1 MIRTST
7 VQLTTIS
14 AVAYRQK
21 LVSGGAG
28 ITIWGNNV
36 RQPGLASISKT
47 SGEAIPTANTPLEHY
62 PPEAFAE
69 AIKLTAGLPYKNL
82 GKVQLPEGLAV
93 EPEEAEDAPA
103 QPEIEAVIDSTEY
116 QRVVD
121 AYSDKDGR
129 LSYTLLNKD
138 LIQTA
143 KASGQV
149 RLMIEDHAS
158 LEEIRLQVVKAKLRS
173 VSRNPALTDE
183 QVQLMIELLDEI
195 SPKGVLRPLN
205 EEIRNWLRD
214 GKMK

>member
-1 MIRTST
+1 MNR
-7 VQLTTIS
+7 
-14 AVAYRQK
+14 RRWKK
-21 LVSGGAG
+21 L
-28 ITIWGNNV
+28 
-36 RQPGLASISKT
+36 
-47 SGEAIPTANTPLEHY
+47 PL
-62 PPEAFAE
+62 
-69 AIKLTAGLPYKNL
+69 NR
-82 GKVQLPEGLAV
+82 
-93 EPEEAEDAPA
+93 
-103 QPEIEAVIDSTEY
+103 EIEAVVDSAEY

-173 VSRNPALTDE
+173 VSRNPALTDD

-195 SPKGVLRPLN
+195 SPKGVLKPLN
-205 EEIRNWLRD
+205 EEIRKWLRD
-214 GKMK
+214 GKLK

>member
-7 VQLTTIS
+7 VQLTTIP

-47 SGEAIPTANTPLEHY
+47 SGEAIPTANTPLEYY
-62 PPEAFAE
+62 PPEAIAE

-82 GKVQLPEGLAV
+82 GKVQMPEGLAV
-93 EPEEAEDAPA
+93 EPEEPEEAPA

-205 EEIRNWLRD
+205 EEIRKWLRD

>member
-1 MIRTST
+1 MNR
-7 VQLTTIS
+7 
-14 AVAYRQK
+14 RRWKK
-21 LVSGGAG
+21 L
-28 ITIWGNNV
+28 
-36 RQPGLASISKT
+36 
-47 SGEAIPTANTPLEHY
+47 PL
-62 PPEAFAE
+62 
-69 AIKLTAGLPYKNL
+69 NR
-82 GKVQLPEGLAV
+82 
-93 EPEEAEDAPA
+93 
-103 QPEIEAVIDSTEY
+103 EIEAVVDSAEY

-205 EEIRNWLRD
+205 EEIRKWLRN

>member
-1 MIRTST
+1 MNR
-7 VQLTTIS
+7 
-14 AVAYRQK
+14 RRWKK
-21 LVSGGAG
+21 L
-28 ITIWGNNV
+28 
-36 RQPGLASISKT
+36 
-47 SGEAIPTANTPLEHY
+47 PL
-62 PPEAFAE
+62 
-69 AIKLTAGLPYKNL
+69 NR
-82 GKVQLPEGLAV
+82 
-93 EPEEAEDAPA
+93 
-103 QPEIEAVIDSTEY
+103 EIEAVVDSAEY

-195 SPKGVLRPLN
+195 SPKGVLKPLN
-205 EEIRNWLRD
+205 EEIRKWLRD
-214 GKMK
+214 GKLK

>member
-47 SGEAIPTANTPLEHY
+47 SGEAIPTANTPLEYY

-82 GKVQLPEGLAV
+82 GKVQMPEGLAV
-93 EPEEAEDAPA
+93 EPEEAEEAPA
-103 QPEIEAVIDSTEY
+103 QPEIEAVIDS
-116 QRVVD
+116 
-121 AYSDKDGR
+121 G
-129 LSYTLLNKD
+129 
-138 LIQTA
+138 
-143 KASGQV
+143 
-149 RLMIEDHAS
+149 
-158 LEEIRLQVVKAKLRS
+158 
-173 VSRNPALTDE
+173 
-183 QVQLMIELLDEI
+183 
-195 SPKGVLRPLN
+195 
-205 EEIRNWLRD
+205 
-214 GKMK
+214 

>member
-1 MIRTST
+1 MNR
-7 VQLTTIS
+7 
-14 AVAYRQK
+14 RRWKK
-21 LVSGGAG
+21 L
-28 ITIWGNNV
+28 
-36 RQPGLASISKT
+36 
-47 SGEAIPTANTPLEHY
+47 PL
-62 PPEAFAE
+62 
-69 AIKLTAGLPYKNL
+69 NR
-82 GKVQLPEGLAV
+82 
-93 EPEEAEDAPA
+93 
-103 QPEIEAVIDSTEY
+103 EIEAVVDSAEY

-183 QVQLMIELLDEI
+183 QVRLMIELLDEI

>member
-1 MIRTST
+1 MLLCVEQSILHRFARLKCDKHAI
-7 VQLTTIS
+7 VS
-14 AVAYRQK
+14 ARKVA
-21 LVSGGAG
+21 LVFIITMENTGHNALAIGVGQELALVTKKSPCWYKVFQSCPAVVTGHGHKFTFSGTKHAD
-28 ITIWGNNV
+28 
-36 RQPGLASISKT
+36 
-47 SGEAIPTANTPLEHY
+47 Y
-62 PPEAFAE
+62 
-69 AIKLTAGLPYKNL
+69 
-82 GKVQLPEGLAV
+82 
-93 EPEEAEDAPA
+93 PA
-103 QPEIEAVIDSTEY
+103 QPEIEAVIDSAEY

-205 EEIRNWLRD
+205 EEIRKWLRD

>member
-1 MIRTST
+1 M
-7 VQLTTIS
+7 
-14 AVAYRQK
+14 
-21 LVSGGAG
+21 
-28 ITIWGNNV
+28 
-36 RQPGLASISKT
+36 
-47 SGEAIPTANTPLEHY
+47 
-62 PPEAFAE
+62 
-69 AIKLTAGLPYKNL
+69 
-82 GKVQLPEGLAV
+82 PEGLAV
-93 EPEEAEDAPA
+93 EPEEAEEAPA
-103 QPEIEAVIDSTEY
+103 QPEIEAVIDSAEY

-205 EEIRNWLRD
+205 EEIRKWLRD

>member
-1 MIRTST
+1 MNR
-7 VQLTTIS
+7 
-14 AVAYRQK
+14 RRWKK
-21 LVSGGAG
+21 L
-28 ITIWGNNV
+28 
-36 RQPGLASISKT
+36 
-47 SGEAIPTANTPLEHY
+47 PL
-62 PPEAFAE
+62 
-69 AIKLTAGLPYKNL
+69 NR
-82 GKVQLPEGLAV
+82 
-93 EPEEAEDAPA
+93 
-103 QPEIEAVIDSTEY
+103 EIEAVVDSAEY

-205 EEIRNWLRD
+205 EEIRKWLRD
-214 GKMK
+214 GKLK

>member
-1 MIRTST
+1 MNR
-7 VQLTTIS
+7 
-14 AVAYRQK
+14 RRWKK
-21 LVSGGAG
+21 L
-28 ITIWGNNV
+28 
-36 RQPGLASISKT
+36 
-47 SGEAIPTANTPLEHY
+47 PL
-62 PPEAFAE
+62 
-69 AIKLTAGLPYKNL
+69 NR
-82 GKVQLPEGLAV
+82 
-93 EPEEAEDAPA
+93 
-103 QPEIEAVIDSTEY
+103 EIEAVVDSAEY

-183 QVQLMIELLDEI
+183 QVRLMIELLDEI

-205 EEIRNWLRD
+205 EEIRKWLRD
-214 GKMK
+214 GKLK

>member
-47 SGEAIPTANTPLEHY
+47 SGEAIPTANTPLEYY

-82 GKVQLPEGLAV
+82 GKVQMPEGLAV

-103 QPEIEAVIDSTEY
+103 QPEIEAVIDSAEY

-129 LSYTLLNKD
+129 LSYRKRKGLFRFLKRPAITVSFSEIMMPDRSLTPRKAQAELRNHAFAFMEAVSGSKD
-138 LIQTA
+138 QICYIRYEYKPKTDTGVPREA
-143 KASGQV
+143 EGK
-149 RLMIEDHAS
+149 EHA
-158 LEEIRLQVVKAKLRS
+158 V
-173 VSRNPALTDE
+173 
-183 QVQLMIELLDEI
+183 
-195 SPKGVLRPLN
+195 
-205 EEIRNWLRD
+205 
-214 GKMK
+214 

>member
-1 MIRTST
+1 MNR
-7 VQLTTIS
+7 
-14 AVAYRQK
+14 RRWKK
-21 LVSGGAG
+21 L
-28 ITIWGNNV
+28 
-36 RQPGLASISKT
+36 
-47 SGEAIPTANTPLEHY
+47 PL
-62 PPEAFAE
+62 
-69 AIKLTAGLPYKNL
+69 NR
-82 GKVQLPEGLAV
+82 
-93 EPEEAEDAPA
+93 
-103 QPEIEAVIDSTEY
+103 EIEAVVDSAEY

-149 RLMIEDHAS
+149 RLMIEDHAP

-183 QVQLMIELLDEI
+183 QVRLMIELLDEI

-205 EEIRNWLRD
+205 EEIRKWLRD
-214 GKMK
+214 GKLK

>member
-1 MIRTST
+1 LNR
-7 VQLTTIS
+7 
-14 AVAYRQK
+14 RRWKK
-21 LVSGGAG
+21 L
-28 ITIWGNNV
+28 
-36 RQPGLASISKT
+36 
-47 SGEAIPTANTPLEHY
+47 PL
-62 PPEAFAE
+62 
-69 AIKLTAGLPYKNL
+69 NR
-82 GKVQLPEGLAV
+82 
-93 EPEEAEDAPA
+93 
-103 QPEIEAVIDSTEY
+103 EIEAVVDSAEY

-173 VSRNPALTDE
+173 VSRNPALTDD

-214 GKMK
+214 GKIK

>member
-1 MIRTST
+1 MNR
-7 VQLTTIS
+7 
-14 AVAYRQK
+14 RRWKK
-21 LVSGGAG
+21 L
-28 ITIWGNNV
+28 
-36 RQPGLASISKT
+36 
-47 SGEAIPTANTPLEHY
+47 PL
-62 PPEAFAE
+62 
-69 AIKLTAGLPYKNL
+69 NR
-82 GKVQLPEGLAV
+82 
-93 EPEEAEDAPA
+93 
-103 QPEIEAVIDSTEY
+103 EIEAVVDSAEY

-195 SPKGVLRPLN
+195 SPKGVLKPLN
-205 EEIRNWLRD
+205 EEIRKWLRD

>member
-1 MIRTST
+1 LNR
-7 VQLTTIS
+7 
-14 AVAYRQK
+14 RRWKK
-21 LVSGGAG
+21 L
-28 ITIWGNNV
+28 
-36 RQPGLASISKT
+36 
-47 SGEAIPTANTPLEHY
+47 PL
-62 PPEAFAE
+62 
-69 AIKLTAGLPYKNL
+69 NR
-82 GKVQLPEGLAV
+82 
-93 EPEEAEDAPA
+93 
-103 QPEIEAVIDSTEY
+103 EIEAVVDSAEY

-183 QVQLMIELLDEI
+183 QVRLMIELLDEI

-205 EEIRNWLRD
+205 EEIRKWLRD
-214 GKMK
+214 GKLK

>member
-1 MIRTST
+1 MNR
-7 VQLTTIS
+7 
-14 AVAYRQK
+14 RRWKK
-21 LVSGGAG
+21 L
-28 ITIWGNNV
+28 
-36 RQPGLASISKT
+36 
-47 SGEAIPTANTPLEHY
+47 PL
-62 PPEAFAE
+62 
-69 AIKLTAGLPYKNL
+69 NR
-82 GKVQLPEGLAV
+82 
-93 EPEEAEDAPA
+93 
-103 QPEIEAVIDSTEY
+103 EIEAVVDSAEY

-138 LIQTA
+138 LIQMA

-195 SPKGVLRPLN
+195 SPKGVLKPLN
-205 EEIRNWLRD
+205 EEIRKWLRD
-214 GKMK
+214 GKLK

>member
-1 MIRTST
+1 LNR
-7 VQLTTIS
+7 
-14 AVAYRQK
+14 RRWKK
-21 LVSGGAG
+21 L
-28 ITIWGNNV
+28 
-36 RQPGLASISKT
+36 
-47 SGEAIPTANTPLEHY
+47 PL
-62 PPEAFAE
+62 
-69 AIKLTAGLPYKNL
+69 NR
-82 GKVQLPEGLAV
+82 
-93 EPEEAEDAPA
+93 
-103 QPEIEAVIDSTEY
+103 EIEAVVDSAEY

-195 SPKGVLRPLN
+195 SPKGVLKPLN
-205 EEIRNWLRD
+205 EEIRKWLRD
-214 GKMK
+214 GKLK

>member
-1 MIRTST
+1 MNR
-7 VQLTTIS
+7 
-14 AVAYRQK
+14 RRWKK
-21 LVSGGAG
+21 L
-28 ITIWGNNV
+28 
-36 RQPGLASISKT
+36 
-47 SGEAIPTANTPLEHY
+47 PL
-62 PPEAFAE
+62 
-69 AIKLTAGLPYKNL
+69 NR
-82 GKVQLPEGLAV
+82 
-93 EPEEAEDAPA
+93 
-103 QPEIEAVIDSTEY
+103 EIEAVVDSAEY

-183 QVQLMIELLDEI
+183 QVRLMIELLDEI

-205 EEIRNWLRD
+205 EEIRKWLRD

>member
-1 MIRTST
+1 LLLNR
-7 VQLTTIS
+7 
-14 AVAYRQK
+14 RRWKK
-21 LVSGGAG
+21 L
-28 ITIWGNNV
+28 
-36 RQPGLASISKT
+36 
-47 SGEAIPTANTPLEHY
+47 PL
-62 PPEAFAE
+62 
-69 AIKLTAGLPYKNL
+69 NR
-82 GKVQLPEGLAV
+82 
-93 EPEEAEDAPA
+93 
-103 QPEIEAVIDSTEY
+103 EIEAVVDSAEY

-183 QVQLMIELLDEI
+183 QVRLMIELLDEI

-205 EEIRNWLRD
+205 EEIRKWLRD
-214 GKMK
+214 GKLK

>member
-1 MIRTST
+1 MNR
-7 VQLTTIS
+7 
-14 AVAYRQK
+14 RRRKK
-21 LVSGGAG
+21 L
-28 ITIWGNNV
+28 
-36 RQPGLASISKT
+36 
-47 SGEAIPTANTPLEHY
+47 PL
-62 PPEAFAE
+62 
-69 AIKLTAGLPYKNL
+69 NR
-82 GKVQLPEGLAV
+82 
-93 EPEEAEDAPA
+93 
-103 QPEIEAVIDSTEY
+103 EIEAVVDSAEY

-195 SPKGVLRPLN
+195 SPKGVLKPLN
-205 EEIRNWLRD
+205 EEIRKWLRD
-214 GKMK
+214 GKLK

>member
-7 VQLTTIS
+7 VQLTTIP

-28 ITIWGNNV
+28 ITILGNNV

-47 SGEAIPTANTPLEHY
+47 SGRAIPTANTPLDY
-62 PPEAFAE
+62 YSPEAFEE

-82 GKVQLPEGLAV
+82 GKVQIPEGLAV
-93 EPEEAEDAPA
+93 EPAEPEEAPA

-149 RLMIEDHAS
+149 RLMIEDRAS

-173 VSRNPALTDE
+173 VSRNPALTDG

-205 EEIRNWLRD
+205 EEIRKWLRD

>member
-47 SGEAIPTANTPLEHY
+47 SGEAIPTANTPLEYY

-82 GKVQLPEGLAV
+82 GKVQMPEGLAV
-93 EPEEAEDAPA
+93 EPEEAEEAPA
-103 QPEIEAVIDSTEY
+103 QPEIEAVIDSAEY

-183 QVQLMIELLDEI
+183 QV
-195 SPKGVLRPLN
+195 
-205 EEIRNWLRD
+205 RD
-214 GKMK
+214 R

>member
-1 MIRTST
+1 MNR
-7 VQLTTIS
+7 
-14 AVAYRQK
+14 RRWKK
-21 LVSGGAG
+21 L
-28 ITIWGNNV
+28 
-36 RQPGLASISKT
+36 
-47 SGEAIPTANTPLEHY
+47 PL
-62 PPEAFAE
+62 
-69 AIKLTAGLPYKNL
+69 NR
-82 GKVQLPEGLAV
+82 
-93 EPEEAEDAPA
+93 
-103 QPEIEAVIDSTEY
+103 EIEAVVDSAEY

-173 VSRNPALTDE
+173 VSRNPALTDD

-205 EEIRNWLRD
+205 EEIRKWLRD
-214 GKMK
+214 GKLK

>member
-47 SGEAIPTANTPLEHY
+47 SGEAIPTANTPLEYY
-62 PPEAFAE
+62 PPEALAE
-69 AIKLTAGLPYKNL
+69 AIKLTAG
-82 GKVQLPEGLAV
+82 
-93 EPEEAEDAPA
+93 PEEAEEAPA
-103 QPEIEAVIDSTEY
+103 QPEIEAVIDSAEY

-183 QVQLMIELLDEI
+183 QVRLMIELLDEI

-205 EEIRNWLRD
+205 EEIRKWLRD
-214 GKMK
+214 GKLK

>member
-1 MIRTST
+1 MNR
-7 VQLTTIS
+7 
-14 AVAYRQK
+14 RRWKK
-21 LVSGGAG
+21 L
-28 ITIWGNNV
+28 
-36 RQPGLASISKT
+36 
-47 SGEAIPTANTPLEHY
+47 PL
-62 PPEAFAE
+62 
-69 AIKLTAGLPYKNL
+69 NR
-82 GKVQLPEGLAV
+82 
-93 EPEEAEDAPA
+93 
-103 QPEIEAVIDSTEY
+103 EIEAVVDSAEY

-195 SPKGVLRPLN
+195 SPKGVLKPLN
-205 EEIRNWLRD
+205 EDIRKWLRD
-214 GKMK
+214 GKLK

>member
-1 MIRTST
+1 LLLNR
-7 VQLTTIS
+7 
-14 AVAYRQK
+14 RRWKK
-21 LVSGGAG
+21 L
-28 ITIWGNNV
+28 
-36 RQPGLASISKT
+36 
-47 SGEAIPTANTPLEHY
+47 PL
-62 PPEAFAE
+62 
-69 AIKLTAGLPYKNL
+69 NR
-82 GKVQLPEGLAV
+82 
-93 EPEEAEDAPA
+93 
-103 QPEIEAVIDSTEY
+103 EIEAVVDSAEY

-195 SPKGVLRPLN
+195 SPKGVLKPLN
-205 EEIRNWLRD
+205 EEIRKWLRD
-214 GKMK
+214 GKLK

>member
-1 MIRTST
+1 MNR
-7 VQLTTIS
+7 
-14 AVAYRQK
+14 RRWKK
-21 LVSGGAG
+21 L
-28 ITIWGNNV
+28 
-36 RQPGLASISKT
+36 
-47 SGEAIPTANTPLEHY
+47 PL
-62 PPEAFAE
+62 
-69 AIKLTAGLPYKNL
+69 NR
-82 GKVQLPEGLAV
+82 
-93 EPEEAEDAPA
+93 
-103 QPEIEAVIDSTEY
+103 EIEAVVDSAEY

-183 QVQLMIELLDEI
+183 QVRLMIELLDEI
-195 SPKGVLRPLN
+195 SPKGVLKPLN
-205 EEIRNWLRD
+205 EEIRKWLRD
-214 GKMK
+214 GKLK

>member
-1 MIRTST
+1 LNR
-7 VQLTTIS
+7 
-14 AVAYRQK
+14 RRWKK
-21 LVSGGAG
+21 L
-28 ITIWGNNV
+28 
-36 RQPGLASISKT
+36 
-47 SGEAIPTANTPLEHY
+47 PL
-62 PPEAFAE
+62 
-69 AIKLTAGLPYKNL
+69 NR
-82 GKVQLPEGLAV
+82 
-93 EPEEAEDAPA
+93 
-103 QPEIEAVIDSTEY
+103 EIEAVVDSAEY

-195 SPKGVLRPLN
+195 SPKGVLKPLN

>member
-47 SGEAIPTANTPLEHY
+47 SGEAIPTANTPLEYY

-82 GKVQLPEGLAV
+82 GKVQMPEGLAV
-93 EPEEAEDAPA
+93 EPEEAEEAPA
-103 QPEIEAVIDSTEY
+103 QPEIEAVIDSAEY

-129 LSYTLLNKD
+129 LSYTLL
-138 LIQTA
+138 
-143 KASGQV
+143 
-149 RLMIEDHAS
+149 EDHAS

-183 QVQLMIELLDEI
+183 QVRLMIELLDEI

-205 EEIRNWLRD
+205 EEIRKWLRD
-214 GKMK
+214 GKLK

>member
-82 GKVQLPEGLAV
+82 GKVQMPERLAV

-103 QPEIEAVIDSTEY
+103 QPEIEAVIDSAEY

-129 LSYTLLNKD
+129 LSYRKRKGLFRFLKRPAITVSFSEIMMPDRSLTPRKAQRALRNRALAFMEAVAGSKD
-138 LIQTA
+138 QICY
-143 KASGQV
+143 
-149 RLMIEDHAS
+149 
-158 LEEIRLQVVKAKLRS
+158 IRYEYIPK
-173 VSRNPALTDE
+173 TDT
-183 QVQLMIELLDEI
+183 
-195 SPKGVLRPLN
+195 GVPR
-205 EEIRNWLRD
+205 ETE
-214 GKMK
+214 GKEYAV

>member
-1 MIRTST
+1 LNR
-7 VQLTTIS
+7 
-14 AVAYRQK
+14 RRWKK
-21 LVSGGAG
+21 L
-28 ITIWGNNV
+28 
-36 RQPGLASISKT
+36 
-47 SGEAIPTANTPLEHY
+47 PL
-62 PPEAFAE
+62 
-69 AIKLTAGLPYKNL
+69 NR
-82 GKVQLPEGLAV
+82 
-93 EPEEAEDAPA
+93 
-103 QPEIEAVIDSTEY
+103 EIEAVVDSAEY

>member
-1 MIRTST
+1 MNR
-7 VQLTTIS
+7 
-14 AVAYRQK
+14 RRWKK
-21 LVSGGAG
+21 L
-28 ITIWGNNV
+28 
-36 RQPGLASISKT
+36 
-47 SGEAIPTANTPLEHY
+47 PL
-62 PPEAFAE
+62 
-69 AIKLTAGLPYKNL
+69 NR
-82 GKVQLPEGLAV
+82 
-93 EPEEAEDAPA
+93 
-103 QPEIEAVIDSTEY
+103 EIEAVVDSAEY

-205 EEIRNWLRD
+205 EEIRKWLRD